1 MAHRVPKAQ
10 PTLEDVAGSWIL
22 ADWDCIHGSSSFCS
36 ATRLQ
41 DPKKK
46 KKKKNQNIKRKAIRN
61 SNNYASVMV

>member
-36 ATRLQ
+36 ATWLQ
-41 DPKKK
+41 DPKK

-61 SNNYASVMV
+61 SNNYASLVAD